1 MTELAQAP
9 GLPVSRSAGLAS
21 AALRHKAKLTLLGV
35 ILTLSALTAARSD
48 VFLTWENLRNVLTQV
63 SIIGILASGMTLL
76 MVSGGMDLSVGSSVS
91 FSGMAMGGL
100 MQNGTSPVWAVAVG
114 VSLATL
120 VGVINGTLAAWTKSH
135 PFIVTLGM
143 LTLVQGATLLI
154 SDLPYNGI
162 PDSYLAIVDREILG
176 LPFVVVVFLG
186 ITLGVHLILATTK
199 LGRWLYAIGGSE
211 NAAHLAGI
219 RVRWV
224 KVGIY
229 ALNGFLVGWAAM
241 LLVAQLAS
249 SQPYMGQGL
258 ELAAIAAVAVGGT
271 PLAGGRGDILGT
283 LMGVLLLGLIAN
295 ALILLGIPNNLQYVL
310 QGAVIIFAVM
320 AQRD

>member
-1 MTELAQAP
+1 
-9 GLPVSRSAGLAS
+9 
-21 AALRHKAKLTLLGV
+21 
-35 ILTLSALTAARSD
+35 
-48 VFLTWENLRNVLTQV
+48 
-63 SIIGILASGMTLL
+63 
-76 MVSGGMDLSVGSSVS
+76 
-91 FSGMAMGGL
+91 
-100 MQNGTSPVWAVAVG
+100 
-114 VSLATL
+114 
-120 VGVINGTLAAWTKSH
+120 
-135 PFIVTLGM
+135 M

-162 PDSYLAIVDREILG
+162 PDSYLSIVDHQLLG
-176 LPFVVVVFLG
+176 LPFVVVVFLA
-186 ITLGVHLILATTK
+186 IALVVHVILSTTK

-211 NAAHLAGI
+211 NAAQLAGI
-219 RVRWV
+219 RVRYV
-224 KVGIY
+224 KIAIY
-229 ALNGFLVGWAAM
+229 ALNGFLVGWGAM

-295 ALILLGIPNNLQYVL
+295 SLILLGIPNNLQYVL
-310 QGAVIIFAVM
+310 QGLVIIVAVM